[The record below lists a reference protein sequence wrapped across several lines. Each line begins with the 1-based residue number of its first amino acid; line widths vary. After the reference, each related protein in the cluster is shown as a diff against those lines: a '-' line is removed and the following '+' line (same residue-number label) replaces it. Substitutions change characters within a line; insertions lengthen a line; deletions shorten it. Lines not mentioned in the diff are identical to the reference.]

1 MFIFYHG
8 CKGVKM
14 VFYMPDKAI
23 LYSFYKK
30 KENIRK
36 IKINREK
43 EIYKDKNKQYTS
55 IMEVAIFTYFN

>member
-1 MFIFYHG
+1 
-8 CKGVKM
+8 M